1 MPLNNFSIDL
11 DLNDDQVVQNPE
23 LVESIT
29 LNEINQSGNTELI
42 ANKINRTFYKKT
54 NWALILRTTYFFI
67 SIAFL
72 IRIISQISVLIFR
85 FIKSDKIKKS
95 AYVFIYNSGYKSTF
109 SFFNW
114 IFINEEESEKNLE
127 KIITHE
133 QIHADQHHSIDVIIT
148 EVLTAFMWF
157 NPIVWMLKQSL
168 QLVHEYLADEG
179 VLNKGTS
186 VKKYQELLVNQ
197 VAEERLIHIA
207 SSFNKSLIKKRIIMM
222 NNEKITTKLG
232 LKFLA
237 SISLITLLFIGVSCM
252 NGRNK
257 EQAKTVTAVAPT
269 KMNVLYLEIEN
280 PVSIAVSGYESSEI
294 IVEIKDNAGE
304 ITGTDGSYNIIPK
317 EAGLLTVVVK
327 AKDKI
332 VNETIFRVKY
342 IPEPILIVAG
352 KSGGE
357 ITMED
362 LEKEEEVRAYL
373 LNFDFDV
380 KYEVVEFTLSTTDE
394 GGYFKQAISESNK
407 ISEAQKELIKNATV
421 GKRINFEDIMVM
433 GPYGNIRKIS
443 PIVFEII
450 K

>member
-1 MPLNNFSIDL
+1 
-11 DLNDDQVVQNPE
+11 
-23 LVESIT
+23 
-29 LNEINQSGNTELI
+29 
-42 ANKINRTFYKKT
+42 
-54 NWALILRTTYFFI
+54 
-67 SIAFL
+67 
-72 IRIISQISVLIFR
+72 
-85 FIKSDKIKKS
+85 
-95 AYVFIYNSGYKSTF
+95 
-109 SFFNW
+109 
-114 IFINEEESEKNLE
+114 
-127 KIITHE
+127 
-133 QIHADQHHSIDVIIT
+133 
-148 EVLTAFMWF
+148 
-157 NPIVWMLKQSL
+157 
-168 QLVHEYLADEG
+168 
-179 VLNKGTS
+179 
-186 VKKYQELLVNQ
+186 
-197 VAEERLIHIA
+197 
-207 SSFNKSLIKKRIIMM
+207 
-222 NNEKITTKLG
+222 
-232 LKFLA
+232 
-237 SISLITLLFIGVSCM
+237 M
-252 NGRNK
+252 NGQNK
-257 EQAKTVTAVAPT
+257 EKGKTVTAVAPT

-304 ITGTDGSYNIIPK
+304 ITGTNGSYNIIPK

-380 KYEVVEFTLSTTDE
+380 NYEVIEFTLSTTDE

-421 GKRINFEDIMVM
+421 GKRINFEDIMVR